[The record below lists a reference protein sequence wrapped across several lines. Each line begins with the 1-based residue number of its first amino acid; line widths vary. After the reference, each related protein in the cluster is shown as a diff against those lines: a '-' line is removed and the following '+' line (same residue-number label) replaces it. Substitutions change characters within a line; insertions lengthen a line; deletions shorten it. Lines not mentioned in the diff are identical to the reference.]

1 MTIHVSQSDL
11 RIAAFTALWQQLR
24 GLVDVHPV
32 LTGPLSRA
40 DVWHRI
46 VTAATGLRAIYPEQK
61 SVIAD
66 IRLLLETQPSL
77 VPHRSADDCP
87 DFLAIIEAEVVSD
100 PLHEFMRD
108 YSRNA
113 SRVLQ
118 HTA

>member
-1 MTIHVSQSDL
+1 MTVHVSQTDL
-11 RIAAFTALWQQLR
+11 RIATYTALWQQLR
-24 GLVDVHPV
+24 GLVEVHPV

-46 VTAATGLRAIYPEQK
+46 ITAATGLRAIYPEQK

-66 IRLLLETQPSL
+66 IRLLLDTVPSL
-77 VPHRSADDCP
+77 QHHRVAEDCP
-87 DFLAIIEAEVVSD
+87 DFLAIIESDIVSD

-108 YSRNA
+108 YGRNA

-118 HTA
+118 HSR